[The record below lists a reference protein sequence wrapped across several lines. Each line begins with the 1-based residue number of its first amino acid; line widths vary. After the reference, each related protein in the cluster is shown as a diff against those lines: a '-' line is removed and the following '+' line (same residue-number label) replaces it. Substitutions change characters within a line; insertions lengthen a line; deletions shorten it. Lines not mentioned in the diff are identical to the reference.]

1 MNTHYH
7 HALVYYYNHS
17 SSGSWSITLD
27 KLASD
32 STNVGVPFVAS
43 FPFLFLDFRCWASS
57 CPSSSPTAKII
68 WVGTESLMVVLTN
81 RWLLMPWS
89 KWLGG

>member
-43 FPFLFLDFRCWASS
+43 FPFLFLDFRCWE
-57 CPSSSPTAKII
+57 
-68 WVGTESLMVVLTN
+68 VGCV
-81 RWLLMPWS
+81 R
-89 KWLGG
+89 GGRGGGRTTMRDRRRLAVRGRRREG